1 MPTVFIG
8 RSVRSAQPKAIDDPN
23 LDAKFKQEVHNR
35 SVRDHDGVVEERQ
48 RSTDQLIEDLTLQ
61 LNASQFYGD
70 IQRDRAERYRKKY
83 HKMAAKWVAEFWKNK
98 AYENTRWNRFKR
110 WCKRQW
116 EADIYADGPG
126 LN

>member
-61 LNASQFYGD
+61 LVEAQK
-70 IQRDRAERYRKKY
+70 A
-83 HKMAAKWVAEFWKNK
+83 AEFYKITARVNNCMYKATWECWQKTRLELEELKNTK
-98 AYENTRWNRFKR
+98 WNRFKR

-116 EADIYADGPG
+116 EADIYAD
-126 LN
+126 